1 LSQARVA
8 FERFTLEERPNLE
21 EQVGQLAGEGW
32 PTSLLHGDITRWDR
46 LFDDFAELQVLF

>member
-1 LSQARVA
+1 MSQARVA

-32 PTSLLHGDITRWDR
+32 PTSLLHGDITHWDR